1 MSSVRATLGSWVLAV
16 GVSLQ
21 VAMAAVGPAVTPDAP
36 TFERDI
42 RPILKAQCFQCHG
55 EAGKAKG
62 GIDLRLRRL
71 MLKGDEGPAIV
82 PGKASESRLI
92 RLVRSGEMPKDGK
105 PLSPAQVQV
114 LERWINLGAPTA
126 RPEPEQAPDFVI
138 TEEERAFWA
147 FQPVAT
153 HTPPAVRD
161 ASRVRTPVD
170 RFILAR
176 LEAEGLAFAPDA
188 SPASL
193 VRRLAFDLT
202 GLPPEPEDVEAFASH
217 PSDDAYTR
225 LVERYLASPAYG
237 ERWGRHWLDV
247 AGYADSNGG
256 VEADSERPWAWR
268 FRDYVIRSL
277 NSDKPLDAFVA
288 EQLSGDERVG
298 GKEGDLSPED
308 IERLTATGFLR
319 MAPDPTGDGP
329 ADPLL
334 ARNQVV
340 ADTLQVVSSSLL
352 GLTVQCAQCHDHRYD
367 PIPQSDFYRLRAVF
381 EPAFDP
387 ERWKAPGQRLVSLMP
402 SADRRRAAEIES
414 AAAAID
420 KEAQKLHDELIET
433 FVQKQLL
440 LVPEARREAVIAARK
455 TPADKRTDA
464 HKALLREFPT
474 FQDHIILGEVDRE
487 GANKVQEVRNRAAAE
502 RSKKPSEPMVHAL
515 VEEPGR
521 DVPTA
526 LFHRGDPTQPRAKV
540 TPGLLAVMG
549 LAGLPE
555 SIPATNAHQRTTG
568 RRSEFARRLFH
579 LANPLTPRVLA
590 NRVWMHHFG
599 VGIVATPADFGMLG
613 ERPTHPELLDFLA
626 QALRS
631 GGWKLKDFHRLLV
644 TSTVYRQSSLNP
656 EAQRADPD
664 NRLLGRARLRRLD
677 AESLRDALLALSGRI
692 NPEPFGPPGPV
703 AVDPQGRVVAGKQRR
718 DGNGDAV
725 GVEGAQGLEFRRSIY
740 LQVRRSTPVGMLE
753 VFDAPVVNPN
763 CEARPATTV
772 PPQSLALMNDTF
784 VLERAR
790 DLAARVAREAGD
802 HAEARVERLWR
813 LLHGT
818 SPTPQE
824 RDRALAFTSRQATLL
839 AEPGRLPNAPGKPG
853 EPPAPTSSEAAFAS
867 LCHALLGSN
876 RFLYLD

>member
-1 MSSVRATLGSWVLAV
+1 MAV
-16 GVSLQ
+16 GFFHR
-21 VAMAAVGPAVTPDAP
+21 VAMAAVGPAGAPDTP
-36 TFERDI
+36 TFERNI

-55 EAGKAKG
+55 ESGKAKG

-71 MLKGDEGPAIV
+71 MLHGDDGPAIV
-82 PGKASESRLI
+82 PGKASESRLLQ
-92 RLVRSGEMPKDGK
+92 LVRSGEMPKDGK
-105 PLSPAQVQV
+105 PLSKDHVQ
-114 LERWINLGAPTA
+114 LIEKWIQLGAPTA

-147 FQPVAT
+147 FQPIAAPAS
-153 HTPPAVRD
+153 PPVRD

-170 RFILAR
+170 CFVLAR

-202 GLPPEPEDVEAFASH
+202 GLPPAPGDVETFAAH
-217 PSDDAYTR
+217 PSEDAYSR
-225 LVERYLASPAYG
+225 LVDRYLASPAYG

-268 FRDYVIRSL
+268 YRDYVIRSF
-277 NSDKPLDAFVA
+277 NADKPLDAFVA
-288 EQLSGDERVG
+288 EQLSGDEMVG
-298 GKEGDLSPED
+298 KKDGDLAPED
-308 IERLTATGFLR
+308 IERLVATGFLR

-329 ADPLL
+329 PDPLL

-340 ADTLQVVSSSLL
+340 ADTLQVVSSSLM

-381 EPAFDP
+381 EPAFDL

-402 SADRRRAAEIES
+402 AADRKRAAEIES
-414 AAAAID
+414 GAAAID
-420 KEAQKLHDELIET
+420 KEAQKLHDELIEK

-440 LVPEARREAVIAARK
+440 LVPEARRESVIAARK

-474 FQDHIILGEVDRE
+474 FQDHIILGEVDRD
-487 GANKVQEVRNRAAAE
+487 GASKVQEVRNRAAAE
-502 RSKKPSEPMVHAL
+502 RSKKPPEPMVHAL

-521 DVPTA
+521 DIPTA
-526 LFHRGDPTQPRAKV
+526 LFHRGDPAQPRSKV
-540 TPGLLAVMG
+540 APGLLAVMG
-549 LAGLPE
+549 LAGLPD
-555 SIPATNAHQRTTG
+555 SIPATHAAQRTTG
-568 RRSEFARRLFH
+568 RRTEFARRLF
-579 LANPLTPRVLA
+579 LPANPLTARVLA

-599 VGIVATPADFGMLG
+599 AGIVATPSDFGMLG

-626 QALRS
+626 VALRS

-644 TSTVYRQSSLNP
+644 TSTAYRQSTLNP
-656 EAQRADPD
+656 DAQRADPD

-677 AESLRDALLALSGRI
+677 AEGLRDAILALSGRL
-692 NPEPFGPPGPV
+692 NPEPFGPPGPI
-703 AVDPQGRVVAGKQRR
+703 AVDPQGRVVAGKQKR

-725 GVEGAQGLEFRRSIY
+725 GVEGANGLEFRRSIY

-784 VLERAR
+784 VLDRAR
-790 DLAARVAREAGD
+790 DMAARVAREAGD
-802 HAEARVERLWR
+802 RAEARVERLWR
-813 LLHGT
+813 LLHG
-818 SPTPQE
+818 SAPTPAE
-824 RDRALAFTSRQATLL
+824 RDRAMAFTSRQAALL
-839 AEPGRLPNAPGKPG
+839 AEPGRLPNAPAKQGDLH
-853 EPPAPTSSEAAFAS
+853 PPTPSEAALAS